1 MGGGAGSSEISTTRT
16 SKTGWLKDSDHPT
29 VASLT
34 RRISLVTGLAADT
47 EQEDAELL
55 QVANY
60 MNGGHY
66 NPHSD
71 YVMREKAPDH
81 VSFYSLFAR
90 QQSRP
95 AITDDL
101 SPGEESLHRRPRGHL
116 DVLSLRGPG
125 GREDGLPQGRSR
137 SEAGGRLGCVL
148 VQPPGGRLSRPADSP
163 RSLSSPAGDQ
173 VG

>member
-29 VASLT
+29 VASLS

-47 EQEDAELL
+47 DQEDAELL

-71 YVMREKAPDH
+71 YVMREKVPDH
-81 VSFYSLFAR
+81 VSFYFLFPP

-95 AITDDL
+95 AVTDDL
-101 SPGEESLHRRPRGHL
+101 SPGEESLHRRPGGDL
-116 DVLSLRGPG
+116 DVLSVRSGG
-125 GREDGLPQGRSR
+125 GREDGLPPGRSR
-137 SEAGGRLGCVL
+137 SEAGGGLCCVL
-148 VQPPGGRLSRPADSP
+148 VQSPGGRLR
-163 RSLSSPAGDQ
+163 
-173 VG
+173 

>member
-1 MGGGAGSSEISTTRT
+1 MGGGAGSSEVSTSRT

-34 RRISLVTGLAADT
+34 RRISLLTGLAADT
-47 EQEDAELL
+47 DREDAELL

-81 VSFYSLFAR
+81 VGFLFYLFLYFTASFY
-90 QQSRP
+90 
-95 AITDDL
+95 
-101 SPGEESLHRRPRGHL
+101 HR
-116 DVLSLRGPG
+116 
-125 GREDGLPQGRSR
+125 
-137 SEAGGRLGCVL
+137 
-148 VQPPGGRLSRPADSP
+148 
-163 RSLSSPAGDQ
+163 
-173 VG
+173 

>member
-34 RRISLVTGLAADT
+34 RRISLVTGLAADPD
-47 EQEDAELL
+47 QEDAELL

-71 YVMREKAPDH
+71 YVMREKVPDH
-81 VSFYSLFAR
+81 VSFTLYLAP
-90 QQSRP
+90 QQSHQ

-116 DVLSLRGPG
+116 DVLSLRGGG

-137 SEAGGRLGCVL
+137 SEAGSWFRCVL
-148 VQPPGGRLSRPADSP
+148 AQPP
-163 RSLSSPAGDQ
+163 
-173 VG
+173 

>member
-1 MGGGAGSSEISTTRT
+1 MGGGAGSSEVSTSRT

-34 RRISLVTGLAADT
+34 RRISLLTGLAADT
-47 EQEDAELL
+47 DREDAELL

-81 VSFYSLFAR
+81 VSFYLYFR
-90 QQSRP
+90 HDKQSRP

-101 SPGEESLHRRPRGHL
+101 SPGQKSLHRGPRCHL
-116 DVLSLRGPG
+116 DVLSLRGGGGGAHCLPPCG
-125 GREDGLPQGRSR
+125 GRGET
-137 SEAGGRLGCVL
+137 
-148 VQPPGGRLSRPADSP
+148 
-163 RSLSSPAGDQ
+163 
-173 VG
+173 

>member
-47 EQEDAELL
+47 DQEDAELL

-71 YVMREKAPDH
+71 YVMREKVPDH
-81 VSFYSLFAR
+81 VSVYFLFPS
-90 QQSRP
+90 QQSQVSYR
-95 AITDDL
+95 
-101 SPGEESLHRRPRGHL
+101 SHR
-116 DVLSLRGPG
+116 
-125 GREDGLPQGRSR
+125 
-137 SEAGGRLGCVL
+137 
-148 VQPPGGRLSRPADSP
+148 
-163 RSLSSPAGDQ
+163 
-173 VG
+173 

>member
-1 MGGGAGSSEISTTRT
+1 MGSRSGSSEISTTRT

-29 VASLT
+29 VAALT

-47 EQEDAELL
+47 EAEDAELL

-81 VSFYSLFAR
+81 VGFCFIYLFIS
-90 QQSRP
+90 QP
-95 AITDDL
+95 ASITDDL
-101 SPGEESLHRRPRGHL
+101 SPGQESLHRRPGGHL
-116 DVLSLRGPG
+116 DVLPLRGG
-125 GREDGLPQGRSR
+125 
-137 SEAGGRLGCVL
+137 
-148 VQPPGGRLSRPADSP
+148 
-163 RSLSSPAGDQ
+163 
-173 VG
+173 